1 VEGLL
6 LLGRLLLASGDAVSD
21 INVRLR
27 AAARAWG
34 IPHAQFIVLP
44 DLVLASVNPERPA
57 HILSQDLASATL
69 RISQVI
75 DVVNL
80 SNRIRRGEVDVAAA
94 IEELRRIEAAPPR
107 AHAVVAG
114 VAGSVLL
121 TIGFA
126 MVMRADP
133 KYVAV
138 YLSLGAVVG
147 LLLAVANRVAG
158 LASIMPVVV
167 AFLCSTVVFLATGS
181 EYSSTSITILVPT
194 IVIMLPG
201 ALLTMSAVDL
211 ASGEVV
217 AGSSRF
223 LAGLLQLALLAFG
236 IFAAGNLVGVQ
247 PSTAKLASGMPG
259 WAPWLG
265 VGVYAVGFAFYE
277 DVPTRSLPWTMGVL
291 YVAYAA
297 QQVGSHVIGTTL
309 SGFVGMLFVVPVVYF
324 LERFR
329 AAPPAFASFK
339 PAFFLLV
346 PGSLSL
352 LGLSELVAIDPNTGI
367 GGLVN
372 ALAAILA
379 IALGILVAV
388 RLRGVVAAARAAR
401 TEIAGMVRPPRG

>member
-34 IPHAQFIVLP
+34 IPRAQFIVLP

-57 HILSQDLASATL
+57 HILSQDLTTPTL

-80 SNRIRRGEVDVAAA
+80 SNRIRRGEVEADVA
-94 IEELRRIEAAPPR
+94 IGELRRIEKAPPR
-107 AHAVVAG
+107 ARAVAAEVT
-114 VAGSVLL
+114 GSVLL
-121 TIGFA
+121 TIGLA
-126 MVMRADP
+126 MIMRADP
-133 KYVAV
+133 SYVAV
-138 YLSLGAVVG
+138 YLSLGATVG
-147 LLLAVANRVAG
+147 LLKALARRVAG

-181 EYSSTSITILVPT
+181 EYSSASIAILVPT

-201 ALLTMSAVDL
+201 TLLTMSAVDL
-211 ASGEVV
+211 AAGEVV
-217 AGSSRF
+217 SGSSRF
-223 LAGLLQLALLAFG
+223 LEGLLQLALLAFG

-247 PSTAKLASGMPG
+247 PSTASLASDMPG

-265 VGVYAVGFAFYE
+265 VAVYAVGIALYE
-277 DVPTRSLPWTMGVL
+277 DVPARRLAWVVGVL
-291 YVAYAA
+291 YVAHAA
-297 QQVGSHVIGTTL
+297 QLVGGEVIGATL
-309 SGFVGMLFVVPVVYF
+309 SGFVGMLVVVPLVYF

-329 AAPPAFASFK
+329 AAPPAFAIFK

-346 PGSLSL
+346 PGALSL

-367 GGLVN
+367 GGLVT

-388 RLRGVVAAARAAR
+388 RLMRIGDAARAAR
-401 TEIAGMVRPPRG
+401 TQIAEMVRPPRD